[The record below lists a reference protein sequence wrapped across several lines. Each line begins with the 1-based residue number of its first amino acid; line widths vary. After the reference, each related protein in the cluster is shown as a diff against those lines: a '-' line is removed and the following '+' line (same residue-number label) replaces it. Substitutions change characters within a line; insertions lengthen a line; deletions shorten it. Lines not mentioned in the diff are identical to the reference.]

1 MGVQDK
7 EQPILDNIDSNI
19 DGILDTKNE
28 IDKTLG
34 TFT

>member
-7 EQPILDNIDSNI
+7 EQPILDNIDGNI
-19 DGILDTKNE
+19 DNILDTKGD
-28 IDKTLG
+28 IDKVLG